1 MPMTDENPAASLSAR
16 EVYQLL
22 KDIALGE
29 REMAAAG
36 AQRWSASY
44 CGSLPVRVDGWRL
57 SVFFEAGELG
67 YCSEC
72 LAPDGRSGSVDSW
85 GRYGTD
91 PIQLLSRWEREELE
105 RKLRAL

>member
-1 MPMTDENPAASLSAR
+1 MSVTPLSAR

-29 REMAAAG
+29 REISRSG
-36 AQRWSASY
+36 AQRWNASY
-44 CGSLPVRVDGWRL
+44 CGSLPVWVDGWQL

-67 YCSEC
+67 YCAEC
-72 LAPDGRSGSVDSW
+72 VASDGRVGSVDSW

-91 PIQLLSRWEREELE
+91 PIQLLSRWEREQLE
-105 RKLRAL
+105 RKLQAL